1 MKMSIFLLKP
11 EDTSLQHMIKYGCIY
26 TREKILV
33 HILSFRLLL
42 ALIGSFLNSALDQ
55 SILLFKFFVML
66 LVRLVTI

>member
-33 HILSFRLLL
+33 PAAFP
-42 ALIGSFLNSALDQ
+42 AELDVV
-55 SILLFKFFVML
+55 IHHC
-66 LVRLVTI
+66 